1 MEVKSIQIQEKKY
14 STFSFIKKAKNP
26 SKCSKNHKKLKGKK
40 KLEDITNQILLELK
54 FENFEKETEAFYP
67 KIIPK
72 EVKISIDDVS
82 LLNQSHFRFLINQN
96 STLFKNYTKYKQNDF
111 KNINW
116 DDIQLVYHYYND
128 DYFCPI
134 CLESKLCCPV
144 ITECGHVFC
153 YPCIV
158 SLYNYHMYI
167 SANKK
172 IPSCPLCTKL
182 IDSKS
187 DNGKISIDKDGSL
200 KLCQKINNINYT
212 NNMKIIFNLI
222 LKEKKSPTLYN
233 LIYDPLLDNWK
244 LKYKDKMKNIPEEQT
259 KEFNFSRIFLENK
272 ELMNIRLNEYKNDL
286 NLIKKEFDS
295 TSDELK
301 KNSINE
307 CINQIDSLIIKNQNQ
322 KNHKNDTLANTKNI
336 DNDNDYDDSYDSE
349 DINYNKYHLFYQE
362 EKGDIYYLHP
372 FIMEILLAE
381 YGDYNSLPVEI
392 EGKII
397 DIEMNQVTPKL
408 KSENKYLNHLR
419 IGSIIYFVEI
429 DINNLISSSTKKI
442 YQEKLEERRKIRNLL
457 NNQEK
462 KYEDFINK
470 RINRIYEEEKNS
482 SLENSKKS
490 LEYISS
496 SGLFFFGTDEELG
509 KNQDNLKN
517 YEKKECQKTKE
528 HKLKLFLIEKEDKIE
543 MEQKKLKEKEK
554 DIKKETKEK
563 KNKNDVIKNT
573 KNNLCEK
580 GKKKKECNIKEK
592 VSNSASEDDFSDTNF

>member
-1 MEVKSIQIQEKKY
+1 MEVKSNQIQEKKY
-14 STFSFIKKAKNP
+14 STSSFIKKAKNP
-26 SKCSKNHKKLKGKK
+26 SKCSINHKKLKGKK
-40 KLEDITNQILLELK
+40 KLEDISNQILLELK

-82 LLNQSHFRFLINQN
+82 LLNQSHLRFLINQN

-116 DDIQLVYHYYND
+116 DDIQLVYYYCNG

-158 SLYNYHMYI
+158 SLYNYHTNI
-167 SANKK
+167 SVNKK
-172 IPSCPLCTKL
+172 IPNCPLCTKL
-182 IDSKS
+182 IDIKS
-187 DNGKISIDKDGSL
+187 DNGKISIDNDGSL
-200 KLCQKINNINYT
+200 KLCQKINNINYN

-233 LIYDPLLDNWK
+233 LAYDPYLDNWK

-272 ELMNIRLNEYKNDL
+272 QLMNIRLNEYKNDL

-307 CINQIDSLIIKNQNQ
+307 CINQIDSLIIKNQNP
-322 KNHKNDTLANTKNI
+322 KNHKNETLANTKNI
-336 DNDNDYDDSYDSE
+336 DNDNENDDSYDSE

-372 FIMEILLAE
+372 LIMEILLTE

-397 DIEMNQVTPKL
+397 GIEMNQVTPKL

-419 IGSIIYFVEI
+419 IGSVIYFVEI
-429 DINNLISSSTKKI
+429 DINNLVSSSTKKM

-470 RINRIYEEEKNS
+470 RNNRIYEEEKNS

-490 LEYISS
+490 LEHISS
-496 SGLFFFGTDEELG
+496 SGLLFFGTDEELG

-517 YEKKECQKTKE
+517 DEKKEFQKIKE
-528 HKLKLFLIEKEDKIE
+528 HKLKLFLIEKEDKKE

-554 DIKKETKEK
+554 EIKEEAKEK
-563 KNKNDVIKNT
+563 KNKNGVIKNA
-573 KNNLCEK
+573 KNNAYKE
-580 GKKKKECNIKEK
+580 GKKKKGCNI
-592 VSNSASEDDFSDTNF
+592 NSLNL